1 MKTNITKNPPREGT
15 LSRRR
20 EFLKKGVILGAVT
33 SVAGLS
39 FISSCKNESDE
50 GISPAED
57 LMREHGVLNRIML
70 IYDSCRL
77 HLINAEQFSR
87 DALGN
92 AAGII
97 KTFIENYHE
106 KLEEDFLFPRFVN
119 ANELTDL
126 VYILRIQHL
135 TGRKITE
142 QVIQLSE
149 TKSTFSTEDSQ
160 RLISL
165 LNSFNVMY
173 RPHEAREDTIL
184 FPALRK
190 IISENEYFALGED
203 FEDREHELFGEDGFE
218 AIVEKVAVIE
228 KQIGIYDLSR
238 FTPDLI

>member
-1 MKTNITKNPPREGT
+1 
-15 LSRRR
+15 
-20 EFLKKGVILGAVT
+20 
-33 SVAGLS
+33 
-39 FISSCKNESDE
+39 
-50 GISPAED
+50 
-57 LMREHGVLNRIML
+57 
-70 IYDSCRL
+70 
-77 HLINAEQFSR
+77 
-87 DALGN
+87 
-92 AAGII
+92 
-97 KTFIENYHE
+97 
-106 KLEEDFLFPRFVN
+106 VN